1 MKNLI
6 LMRHAKSSWNHPNL
20 SDRQRPLNKRGKR
33 DALRMGEFLE
43 KQGIEIDAILCSSA
57 QRTQETLSL
66 FLEEFTFENEAKS
79 LDKFYHADLRDYI
92 DELEKLPTE
101 TENAM
106 IIGHN
111 PTISEA
117 LDFFCDEYEP
127 FPTAAI
133 AHIAFEIDEWHNL
146 IENPN
151 GKLLGYWYPK
161 GI

>member
-33 DALRMGEFLE
+33 DAPRMGEFLE

-66 FLEEFTFENEAKS
+66 FLEEFTFEDEAKF
-79 LDKFYHADLRDYI
+79 LDKLYHADLRDYI
-92 DELEKLPTE
+92 DELEKLPNE
-101 TENAM
+101 IERAM

-111 PTISEA
+111 PTMSEA

-127 FPTAAI
+127 FSTSAI